1 MDNKLT
7 ISFGLVD
14 EFGNEYSATSKTET
28 FEDLGVGDI
37 ETIGEQLNNFLRQ
50 CGYVRKNN
58 YIFMDDV
65 NEDEYEAI
73 ADFLADYRHEREKVV
88 DRE

>member
-37 ETIGEQLNNFLRQ
+37 ETIGEQLNNFL
-50 CGYVRKNN
+50 
-58 YIFMDDV
+58 
-65 NEDEYEAI
+65 
-73 ADFLADYRHEREKVV
+73 
-88 DRE
+88 